1 MRILV
6 ISHLFPNACDPIA
19 GIFVLEQ
26 VKALR
31 KRGLDVIVL
40 SPIPWAPRFLAFMPR
55 VRKYHCFPRDSE
67 LAGVPVHY
75 VSALAFPRGR
85 LFFLYGF
92 FFYLACR
99 RLARKYITDLGI
111 DMIHAHTI
119 MPDGFAA
126 VLLGR
131 KFKVPVICTVHGSDI
146 NDYPFASRL
155 TMRATLWAL
164 KRVNHL
170 VTVSEKLRA
179 KVRELAGD
187 IATSVAHNGAD
198 GDHFTS
204 IPHDDARATLKLPL
218 DKRLVL
224 FVGYLVKAK
233 GLEFLLE
240 AFSLLESSDAILY
253 LVGDGYLKDA
263 LAETAYR
270 LGIGN
275 RCFFAGKRPH
285 EEIPLWLSAAD
296 CLVLSS
302 IEEGLPTV
310 LTEAMLC
317 RAPIVATDIGGI
329 PEIVH
334 HAKTGLL
341 VPSKDVRTLAA
352 AIDQIVTDRATTE
365 AIKERAAIFARKV
378 LTWDFNAQKM
388 VRLYRSLLEQR
399 TANLRPVL
407 AKQPKMQL
415 H

>member
-1 MRILV
+1 MRVLV

-31 KRGLDVIVL
+31 KRGVEVIVL
-40 SPIPWAPRFLAFMPR
+40 SPIPWAPRLLAFMPR
-55 VRKYHCFPRDSE
+55 VRKYHRIPRNSE
-67 LAGVPVHY
+67 VAGIPVHY
-75 VSALAFPRGR
+75 VPALAFPAGR

-92 FFYLACR
+92 FFYLACW
-99 RLARKYITDLGI
+99 RLARKYLTDTGI

-131 KFKVPVICTVHGSDI
+131 ELRVPVVCTVHGSDI

-155 TMRATLWAL
+155 TMGATLWAL

-170 VTVSEKLRA
+170 VAVSEKLRT
-179 KVRELAGD
+179 KVSELAGD
-187 IATSVAHNGAD
+187 ISTSVAHNGAD
-198 GDHFTS
+198 SNYFKN
-204 IPHDDARATLKLPL
+204 IPHDDARARLKLPL

-240 AFSLLESSDAILY
+240 AFSLLQSTDAILY

-263 LAETAYR
+263 LVDTAYR

-275 RCFFAGKRPH
+275 RCFFCGKRPH

-302 IEEGLPTV
+302 IDEGLPTI

-317 RAPIVATDIGGI
+317 GAPIVATDIGGI

-334 HAKTGLL
+334 HGKTGLL
-341 VPSKDVRTLAA
+341 VPSKDTRKLAA
-352 AIDQIVTDRATTE
+352 AIDQIVSDRPATE
-365 AIKERAAIFARKV
+365 AIRNRAAIFARDV
-378 LTWDFNAQKM
+378 LTWEFNAQKM
-388 VRLYRSLLEQR
+388 VNLYRSLLERR
-399 TANLRPVL
+399 TANFGAGVGE
-407 AKQPKMQL
+407 AV
-415 H
+415 